1 MENVEIYKNDIDFI
15 KKSMTELE
23 GLMDIFAEHKDDPYW
38 ENDIPY
44 IIRTLD
50 FLINML
56 KDKISQET
64 DDSAEMAALRADLP
78 FISKKMTF
86 IKAKHAVYY
95 FIK

>member
-15 KKSMTELE
+15 KKSMTALE
-23 GLMDIFAEHKDDPYW
+23 GLMDIFAQHKDDPYW

-44 IIRTLD
+44 IIRALD
-50 FLINML
+50 FLINVL

-64 DDSAEMAALRADLP
+64 DDSAEMTARRADLP
-78 FISKKMTF
+78 FIGKKMTF